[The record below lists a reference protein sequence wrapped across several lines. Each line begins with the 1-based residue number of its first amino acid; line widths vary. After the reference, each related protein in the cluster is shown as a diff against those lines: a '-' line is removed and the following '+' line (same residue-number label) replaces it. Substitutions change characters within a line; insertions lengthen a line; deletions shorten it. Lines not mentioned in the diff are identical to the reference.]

1 MRSQLSRLV
10 AIVGSMPIV
19 QLQLVIRDDSERVA
33 HETLQLLADEIGEV
47 FQSGAAA
54 TWVKVDYIPF
64 EQYAENRE
72 ALRDDARPTLVHVLK
87 YKIPDQERLAQE
99 AKELAC
105 IVANALLRPERH
117 THIIYEPDG
126 KGRVAF
132 GGLLVT

>member
-33 HETLQLLADEIGEV
+33 HETLQLLADEIGEY

-87 YKIPDQERLAQE
+87 YKVPDQERLAQE
-99 AKELAC
+99 AKELAR
-105 IVANALLRPERH
+105 IVASVLLRPERH

-132 GGLLVT
+132 GGILLR

>member
-1 MRSQLSRLV
+1 
-10 AIVGSMPIV
+10 MPIV

-33 HETLQLLADEIGEV
+33 HETLQLLADELGEH
-47 FQSGAAA
+47 FQSGTAA

-72 ALRDDARPTLVHVLK
+72 TLRDDARPTLVHVLK
-87 YKIPDQERLAQE
+87 YKIPEQERLAQE
-99 AKELAC
+99 AKELAR

-126 KGRVAF
+126 NGRVAF

>member
-1 MRSQLSRLV
+1 
-10 AIVGSMPIV
+10 MPIV

-33 HETLQLLADEIGEV
+33 HETLQLLADELGEY
-47 FQSGAAA
+47 FQSGTAA
-54 TWVKVDYIPF
+54 TWIKVDYIPF

-72 ALRDDARPTLVHVLK
+72 TLCDDTKPTLVHVLK
-87 YKIPDQERLAQE
+87 YRIPDEDRRALE
-99 AKELAC
+99 AKALAR
-105 IVANALLRPERH
+105 IVANVLRRPERN